1 MRFKPKHP
9 LGVEDCNCKTTPHFL
24 NSARVAGGGDALPRL
39 RTIRKSE
46 TQKVECFDPA
56 DRPASQG
63 EASLRNGLSA
73 RTLGSE
79 LIRSFRLMSIVLAAP
94 KNYYSEATLTLVGI
108 HPTVISEFSP
118 KVLKK
123 VE

>member
-9 LGVEDCNCKTTPHFL
+9 PGVEDCNCTTTPHFL
-24 NSARVAGGGDALPRL
+24 NSARVAGKGNTLARL

-46 TQKVECFDPA
+46 TQKVECSDPA
-56 DRPASQG
+56 DHPACQG
-63 EASLRNGLSA
+63 EPGLRNGLSA
-73 RTLGSE
+73 HVLGSR

-108 HPTVISEFSP
+108 HPTVISELSP

-123 VE
+123 LE

>member
-9 LGVEDCNCKTTPHFL
+9 PGVEDCNCKTTPHFL
-24 NSARVAGGGDALPRL
+24 NSARVAGKGNALARL
-39 RTIRKSE
+39 RTTRKSE
-46 TQKVECFDPA
+46 TQKVEYSDPA
-56 DRPASQG
+56 GRSAGQSEPG
-63 EASLRNGLSA
+63 LRNGLSA
-73 RTLGSE
+73 RILGNR

-94 KNYYSEATLTLVGI
+94 ENYYSEATLTLVGI

-123 VE
+123 

>member
-24 NSARVAGGGDALPRL
+24 NSARVAGKGNALPRL
-39 RTIRKSE
+39 RTTSKSE
-46 TQKVECFDPA
+46 TQKVEFFDPA

-63 EASLRNGLSA
+63 EVRLRNGLSA
-73 RTLGSE
+73 RILGSRV
-79 LIRSFRLMSIVLAAP
+79 IRSFRLMSIVLGAP

-108 HPTVISEFSP
+108 HPTVNSEFSP
-118 KVLKK
+118 KILIKI
-123 VE
+123 E

>member
-1 MRFKPKHP
+1 MRFEPKHP

-24 NSARVAGGGDALPRL
+24 NCARVAGKGNSFARL

-46 TQKVECFDPA
+46 TQKVECLDPA
-56 DRPASQG
+56 DRPASQE
-63 EASLRNGLSA
+63 EAGLRNGLSA

-94 KNYYSEATLTLVGI
+94 ENYYSEATLTLVGI
-108 HPTVISEFSP
+108 HPTVRSEFSP

-123 VE
+123 

>member
-24 NSARVAGGGDALPRL
+24 NSARVAGKGNVLAGL

-46 TQKVECFDPA
+46 TQTVECFHPA
-56 DRPASQG
+56 DRPASHG
-63 EASLRNGLSA
+63 EASHRNGLSA

-79 LIRSFRLMSIVLAAP
+79 LIRSFRLMSIVLGAP
-94 KNYYSEATLTLVGI
+94 ENYYSEATLTLVGI
-108 HPTVISEFSP
+108 HPTVVSEFSP
-118 KVLKK
+118 KMLKK
-123 VE
+123 